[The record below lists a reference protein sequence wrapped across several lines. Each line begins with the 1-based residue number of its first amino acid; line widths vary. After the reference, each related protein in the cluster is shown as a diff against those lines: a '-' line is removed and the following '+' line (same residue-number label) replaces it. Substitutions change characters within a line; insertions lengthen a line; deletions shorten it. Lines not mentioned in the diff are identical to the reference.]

1 MSVIV
6 KIILILIFLVL
17 SALTSGC
24 EVAFFSLD
32 KSIMPDDKSDKL
44 IKKIQLLLEQP
55 KKLLATILISN
66 NFINIAIV
74 ILFASIDNPYL
85 SSINSPFLETVLEVG
100 LIGMLILFIGDI
112 LPKIYANR
120 NPLVFSKI
128 MVNPIYFLDRYVL
141 FLLNKP
147 MSKSMSYLESSL
159 AKDSKQ
165 LSVDKLSQALDLT
178 DSKETSKEEK
188 KILKGIV
195 NFGNVETRQIM
206 CPRIDVFALE
216 SNKKILDVIDDL
228 IVKGFSRVPVYKE
241 NLDKIIGVLYVKDL
255 LPHLEN
261 DNFNWTSLLRKPLYI
276 PENKKLDDLLTEFK
290 TKKIHMG
297 IVVDEY
303 GGTSGIITL
312 EDVIEEIF
320 GEISGENDE
329 EDNLFSKLDDFT
341 FIFDSKIN
349 LQDFYRAINLKD
361 STSFEEIALEI
372 ETLGGFLIEKV
383 KKIPRVGQV
392 IIHDSYKFIVE
403 IVDKKRIKQVK
414 LIIPKDK

>member
-1 MSVIV
+1 MIV
-6 KIILILIFLVL
+6 KIILILIFLIL

-32 KSIMPDDKSDKL
+32 KSIIPDDNSNKL
-44 IKKIQLLLEQP
+44 IRKIESLLEKP
-55 KKLLATILISN
+55 KRLLATILISN

-85 SSINSPFLETVLEVG
+85 SSINNPIIETIIEVG
-100 LIGMLILFIGDI
+100 VIGMLILFIGDI

-120 NPLVFSKI
+120 NPLIFSKL
-128 MVNPIYFLDRYVL
+128 MVNPIYFLDRYIL
-141 FLLNKP
+141 FLFNQP
-147 MSKSMSYLESSL
+147 MSRSMNYLESSL
-159 AKDSKQ
+159 TKDSEQ
-165 LSVDKLSQALDLT
+165 LSVDKLSQALELT

-206 CPRIDVFALE
+206 CPRVDVFALE
-216 SNKKILDVIDDL
+216 ADKNINEIINELILN
-228 IVKGFSRVPVYKE
+228 GFSRVPVYE
-241 NLDKIIGVLYVKDL
+241 DNLDKVQGVLYVKDL
-255 LPHLEN
+255 LPHLEKE
-261 DNFNWTSLLRKPLYI
+261 NFNWNSLLRKPLYI

-290 TKKIHMG
+290 TKKIHMA

-320 GEISGENDE
+320 GELSDEFDE
-329 EDNLFSKLDDFT
+329 EDNLFSKLDENT
-341 FIFDSKIN
+341 YVFDSKIN

-361 STSFEEIALEI
+361 TSSFDRISSEI
-372 ETLGGFLIEKV
+372 ETLGGLLIEKI
-383 KKIPRVGQV
+383 KKIPRVGQ
-392 IIHDSYKFIVE
+392 IIFHDDYKFIIE
-403 IVDKKRIKQVK
+403 IVDNKRIKQVK
-414 LIIPKDK
+414 LILPK

>member
-1 MSVIV
+1 VIV

-32 KSIMPDDKSDKL
+32 KSIMPEDQNNVL
-44 IKKIQLLLEQP
+44 IKKIKLLLEKP
-55 KKLLATILISN
+55 KRLLATILISN

-85 SSINSPFLETVLEVG
+85 SSLNSPVLETILEVG

-128 MVNPIYFLDRYVL
+128 MVRPIYFLDRYVL
-141 FLLNKP
+141 FLFNNP
-147 MSKSMSYLESSL
+147 MSQSMSYLESNL

-178 DSKETSKEEK
+178 DSKETSTEEK

-216 SNKKILDVIDDL
+216 SDMKIIDIIDEL
-228 IVKGFSRVPVYKE
+228 IAKGFSRVPVYEE
-241 NLDKIIGVLYVKDL
+241 NLDKITGVLYVKDL
-255 LPHLEN
+255 LPHLEKE
-261 DNFNWTSLLRKPLYI
+261 NFNWTSLLRKPLYI

-290 TKKIHMG
+290 TKKIHMA

-320 GEISGENDE
+320 GEISGEFDD
-329 EDNLFSKLDDFT
+329 EDNLFSKLDDNT

-349 LQDFYRAINLKD
+349 LQDFYRAINLID
-361 STSFEEIALEI
+361 SSTFEEIALEI
-372 ETLGGFLIEKV
+372 ETLGGFLIEKI
-383 KKIPRVGQV
+383 KKIPKVGQV
-392 IIHDSYKFIVE
+392 ITHDSYKFVIE

-414 LIIPKDK
+414 LILPKK

>member
-1 MSVIV
+1 MIV
-6 KIILILIFLVL
+6 KIILILIFLIL

-32 KSIMPDDKSDKL
+32 KSIIPEDNSNKL
-44 IKKIQLLLEQP
+44 IKKIESLLEKP
-55 KKLLATILISN
+55 KRLLATILISN

-85 SSINSPFLETVLEVG
+85 SSINNPIIETVIEVG
-100 LIGMLILFIGDI
+100 VIGMLILFIGDI

-120 NPLVFSKI
+120 NPLIFSKV
-128 MVNPIYFLDRYVL
+128 MVNPIYFLDRYIL
-141 FLLNKP
+141 FLFNQP
-147 MSKSMSYLESSL
+147 MSKSMNYLESSL
-159 AKDSKQ
+159 AKDTEQ

-206 CPRIDVFALE
+206 CPRVDVFALE
-216 SNKKILDVIDDL
+216 ANKDMNEIIDELISN
-228 IVKGFSRVPVYKE
+228 GFSRVPVFE
-241 NLDKIIGVLYVKDL
+241 DNLDKIQGVLYVKDL
-255 LPHLEN
+255 LSHLEKE
-261 DNFNWTSLLRKPLYI
+261 NFNWTSLLRKPLYI

-290 TKKIHMG
+290 TKKIHMA

-320 GEISGENDE
+320 GELSDEFDE
-329 EDNLFSKLDDFT
+329 EDNLFSKLDENT
-341 FIFDSKIN
+341 YVFDSKIN

-361 STSFEEIALEI
+361 TSSFDQVSSEI
-372 ETLGGFLIEKV
+372 ETLGGLLIEKI
-383 KKIPRVGQV
+383 KKIPRVGQ
-392 IIHDSYKFIVE
+392 IIYHDNYKFIIE
-403 IVDKKRIKQVK
+403 IVDNKRIKQVK
-414 LIIPKDK
+414 LILPK

>member
-1 MSVIV
+1 MIV
-6 KIILILIFLVL
+6 KYFLIFLFLIL
-17 SALTSGC
+17 SALTSGS

-32 KSIMPDDKSDKL
+32 KSNIPNKNGDKL
-44 IKKIQLLLEQP
+44 ILKILLLLEKP
-55 KKLLATILISN
+55 KRLLATILISN

-85 SSINSPFLETVLEVG
+85 SSINSPIVETIIEVG
-100 LIGMLILFIGDI
+100 LIGMLILFVGDI

-128 MVNPIYFLDRYVL
+128 MVSPIYFLDRYIL
-141 FLLNKP
+141 FLFNTP
-147 MSKSMSYLESSL
+147 MSKSMNYLESNL
-159 AKDSKQ
+159 TKDSNQ
-165 LSVDKLSQALDLT
+165 LSVDKLSKALELT

-206 CPRIDVFALE
+206 CPRVDVFAIDT
-216 SNKKILDVIDDL
+216 NKKFVE
-228 IVKGFSRVPVYKE
+228 IVNNIIEKGFSRVPVFND
-241 NLDKIIGVLYVKDL
+241 NLDKIQGVLYVKDL
-255 LPHLEN
+255 IPHLEKK
-261 DNFNWTSLLRKPLYI
+261 DFNWISLLRKPLFI

-290 TKKIHMG
+290 TKKIHIG

-320 GEISGENDE
+320 GEISGEFDE

-341 FIFDSKIN
+341 YIFDSKIN
-349 LQDFYRAINLKD
+349 LQDFYRAVNLKD
-361 STSFEEIALEI
+361 STSFDDISTEI

-392 IIHDSYKFIVE
+392 IHHDSLKFIIE

-414 LIIPKDK
+414 LILPKN

>member
-1 MSVIV
+1 MIV
-6 KIILILIFLVL
+6 KIILILIFLIL

-32 KSIMPDDKSDKL
+32 KSNMPNEDGNKL
-44 IKKIQLLLEQP
+44 IKKIKLLLEKP
-55 KKLLATILISN
+55 KRLLATILISN

-85 SSINSPFLETVLEVG
+85 SSLNSPILETVLEVG

-120 NPLVFSKI
+120 NPLGFSKL
-128 MVNPIYFLDRYVL
+128 MVRPIYFLDRYIL
-141 FLLNKP
+141 FLFNNP
-147 MSKSMSYLESSL
+147 MSQSMSYLESNL

-165 LSVDKLSQALDLT
+165 LSVDKLSQALELT
-178 DSKETSKEEK
+178 DSKETSTEEK

-206 CPRIDVFALE
+206 CPRVDVFALE
-216 SNKKILDVIDDL
+216 SDMKIIDIIEEL
-228 IVKGFSRVPVYKE
+228 KAKGFSRVPVYEE
-241 NLDKIIGVLYVKDL
+241 NLDKITGVLYVKDL
-255 LPHLEN
+255 LPHLEKE
-261 DNFNWTSLLRKPLYI
+261 NFNWISLLRKPLYI

-290 TKKIHMG
+290 TKKIHMA

-320 GEISGENDE
+320 GEISGEFDD
-329 EDNLFSKLDDFT
+329 EDNLYSKLDDQT

-361 STSFEEIALEI
+361 SSTFEEIALEI
-372 ETLGGFLIEKV
+372 ETLGGFLIEKI

-392 IIHDSYKFIVE
+392 ITHDSYKFVIE

-414 LIIPKDK
+414 LILPKNK

>member
-1 MSVIV
+1 MIV
-6 KIILILIFLVL
+6 KIILILIFLIL

-24 EVAFFSLD
+24 EVAFVSLD
-32 KSIMPDDKSDKL
+32 KSNMPNEDGNKL
-44 IKKIQLLLEQP
+44 IKKIKLLLEMP
-55 KKLLATILISN
+55 KRLLATILISN

-85 SSINSPFLETVLEVG
+85 SSLNSPILETVLEVG

-120 NPLVFSKI
+120 NPLGFSKL
-128 MVNPIYFLDRYVL
+128 MVSPIYFLDRYVL
-141 FLLNKP
+141 FLFNNP
-147 MSKSMSYLESSL
+147 MSQSMSYLESNL
-159 AKDSKQ
+159 AKNSKQ
-165 LSVDKLSQALDLT
+165 LSVDKLSQALELT
-178 DSKETSKEEK
+178 DSKETSTEEK

-206 CPRIDVFALE
+206 CPRVDVFALE
-216 SNKKILDVIDDL
+216 SDMKIIDIIEEL
-228 IVKGFSRVPVYKE
+228 KAKGFSRVPVYEE
-241 NLDKIIGVLYVKDL
+241 NLDKITGVLYVKDL
-255 LPHLEN
+255 LPHLEKE
-261 DNFNWTSLLRKPLYI
+261 NFNWTSLLRKPLYI

-290 TKKIHMG
+290 TKKIHMA

-320 GEISGENDE
+320 GEISGEFDD
-329 EDNLFSKLDDFT
+329 EDNLYSKLDDQT

-361 STSFEEIALEI
+361 SSTFEDIALEI
-372 ETLGGFLIEKV
+372 ETLGGFLIEKI

-392 IIHDSYKFIVE
+392 ITHDSYKFVIE

-414 LIIPKDK
+414 LILPKNK

>member
-1 MSVIV
+1 VIV

>member
-1 MSVIV
+1 MIV
-6 KIILILIFLVL
+6 KIILILIFLVI

-32 KSIMPDDKSDKL
+32 KSTMPDDKSDKL

-85 SSINSPFLETVLEVG
+85 SSLNSPFLETVLEVG

-228 IVKGFSRVPVYKE
+228 IAKGFSRVPVYKE

-320 GEISGENDE
+320 GEISGEFDE

>member
-1 MSVIV
+1 VIV
-6 KIILILIFLVL
+6 KIILILIFLIL

-32 KSIMPDDKSDKL
+32 KSIISEDNSNKL
-44 IKKIQLLLEQP
+44 IKKIESLLEKP
-55 KKLLATILISN
+55 KRLLATILISN

-85 SSINSPFLETVLEVG
+85 SSINNPIIETIIEVG
-100 LIGMLILFIGDI
+100 VIGMLILFIGDI

-120 NPLVFSKI
+120 NPLIFSKV
-128 MVNPIYFLDRYVL
+128 MVNPIYFLDRYIL
-141 FLLNKP
+141 FLFNQP
-147 MSKSMSYLESSL
+147 MSKSMNYLESSL
-159 AKDSKQ
+159 AKDTEQ
-165 LSVDKLSQALDLT
+165 LSVDKLSQALELT

-206 CPRIDVFALE
+206 CPRVDVFALE
-216 SNKKILDVIDDL
+216 ANKDMNEIIDELISN
-228 IVKGFSRVPVYKE
+228 GFSRVPVFE
-241 NLDKIIGVLYVKDL
+241 DNLDKIQGVLYVKDL
-255 LPHLEN
+255 LPHLEKE
-261 DNFNWTSLLRKPLYI
+261 NFNWTSLLRKPLYI

-290 TKKIHMG
+290 TKKIHMA

-320 GEISGENDE
+320 GEFSDEFDE
-329 EDNLFSKLDDFT
+329 EDNLFSKLDENT
-341 FIFDSKIN
+341 YVFDSKIN
-349 LQDFYRAINLKD
+349 LQDFYRAINLTD
-361 STSFEEIALEI
+361 TSSFDQVSSEI
-372 ETLGGFLIEKV
+372 ETLGGLLIEKI
-383 KKIPRVGQV
+383 KKIPRVGQ
-392 IIHDSYKFIVE
+392 IIYHDNYKFIIE

-414 LIIPKDK
+414 LILPK

>member
-1 MSVIV
+1 VIV
-6 KIILILIFLVL
+6 KIILILIFLVI

-32 KSIMPDDKSDKL
+32 KSTMPDDKSDKL

-85 SSINSPFLETVLEVG
+85 SSLNSPFLETVLEVG

-128 MVNPIYFLDRYVL
+128 MVTPIYFLDRYVL

-206 CPRIDVFALE
+206 CPRVDVFALE

-228 IVKGFSRVPVYKE
+228 IAKGFSRVPVYKE

-320 GEISGENDE
+320 GEISGEFDE

-341 FIFDSKIN
+341 FVFDSKIN

>member
-1 MSVIV
+1 MIV
-6 KIILILIFLVL
+6 KIILILIFLIL

-32 KSIMPDDKSDKL
+32 KSIIPEDNSNKL
-44 IKKIQLLLEQP
+44 IKKIESLLEKP
-55 KKLLATILISN
+55 KRLLATILISN

-85 SSINSPFLETVLEVG
+85 SSINNPIIETIIEVG
-100 LIGMLILFIGDI
+100 VIGMLILFIGDI

-120 NPLVFSKI
+120 NPLIFSKV
-128 MVNPIYFLDRYVL
+128 MVNPIYFLDRYIL
-141 FLLNKP
+141 FLFNQP
-147 MSKSMSYLESSL
+147 MSKSMNYLESSL
-159 AKDSKQ
+159 AKDTEQ
-165 LSVDKLSQALDLT
+165 LSVDKLSQALELT

-206 CPRIDVFALE
+206 CPRVDVFALE
-216 SNKKILDVIDDL
+216 ANKDMNEIIHELISN
-228 IVKGFSRVPVYKE
+228 GFSRVPVFE
-241 NLDKIIGVLYVKDL
+241 DNLDKIQGVLYVKDL
-255 LPHLEN
+255 LPHLEKE
-261 DNFNWTSLLRKPLYI
+261 NFNWTSLLRKPLYI

-290 TKKIHMG
+290 TKKIHMA

-320 GEISGENDE
+320 GELSDEFDE
-329 EDNLFSKLDDFT
+329 EDNLFSKLDENT
-341 FIFDSKIN
+341 YVFDSKIN

-361 STSFEEIALEI
+361 TSSFDQVSSEI
-372 ETLGGFLIEKV
+372 ETLGGLLIEKI
-383 KKIPRVGQV
+383 KKIPRVGQ
-392 IIHDSYKFIVE
+392 IIYHDNYKFIIE
-403 IVDKKRIKQVK
+403 IVDNKRIKQVK
-414 LIIPKDK
+414 LILPK